1 MIVVI
6 VVYSNYIMNEGGC
19 KIGKDFN
26 TKLTMVFKKERVV
39 EYYALSNFGS
49 SESHEDMDGTEG

>member
-1 MIVVI
+1 
-6 VVYSNYIMNEGGC
+6 MNEGGC

-26 TKLTMVFKKERVV
+26 TKLTMVFNRERVV